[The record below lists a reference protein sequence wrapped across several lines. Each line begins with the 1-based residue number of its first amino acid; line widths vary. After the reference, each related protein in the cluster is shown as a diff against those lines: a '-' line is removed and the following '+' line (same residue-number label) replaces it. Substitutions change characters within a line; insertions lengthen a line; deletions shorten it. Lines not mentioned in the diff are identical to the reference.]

1 MSTIN
6 FGLKIIKNLI
16 SIKIMTVPLS
26 IYVLY
31 HADNKEGREIY
42 ERLYKL
48 LCRDA
53 NNPFFD
59 GLDIPV
65 YFSTGSDAQCINPI
79 DYSRA
84 EKTVVLLLL
93 DKKMYISKAWN
104 EAVNNISNAS
114 NISLCAVSQYQYAFD
129 FSKRVEFQQFIS
141 LKTYSVIDNWQEF
154 KTRVFDYL
162 IRSLSNNP
170 KKKLKIF
177 ISHSKRDKDNLG
189 CVNAENLRDYLRKET
204 KEDSFYDVNDIVDGF
219 RFDQQIEEA
228 IKDSLLIVLFTN
240 TYSSREW
247 CRRELLTAKKHKI
260 PAIAVFMVND
270 DIDRVFP
277 YIGNIPSTIYN
288 GEWRPVLNLLFRT
301 ALDIYHEQKLLDGIK
316 DEETSVLPFPPEA
329 FSFSIVNDT
338 KEKVLYP
345 EPPLGQEEIEI
356 LHAIRPKTNFY
367 TPMQYLAKGI
377 DLKEKKVAISVSE
390 SEDLES
396 LGLSQT
402 MLRDLTVELSRHILI
417 AKGRMVYGGDLRKDG
432 YTELFKELSYQY
444 GQFEKTDSSHAYFDN
459 YLSWPMTTKLTE
471 DVAADYKH
479 NRVNLIPVSHADE
492 CERKVK
498 LDEFLPPVGDSNLFL
513 WGQSLTKMRQ
523 TMENVVSA
531 RIIVGG
537 RSGGFKGKM
546 AGLLEEFK
554 LAKEKNHPIFLVGG
568 FGGIASM
575 LCAAIRKEKPSNA
588 FLEAAF
594 KYDYYESLH
603 KYYAAKGQP
612 IDYSWIDD
620 LNIKD
625 LNNGLSEAQNNRLFV
640 STSIME
646 IVAIILNGL
655 SQKL

>member
-1 MSTIN
+1 MVAPI
-6 FGLKIIKNLI
+6 
-16 SIKIMTVPLS
+16 S

-31 HADNKEGREIY
+31 HTGNKEGREIY

-53 NNPFFD
+53 NDPFFD

-65 YFSTGSDAQCINPI
+65 YFSTDSDVQGITPI

-84 EKTVVLLLL
+84 EKTILLLLL
-93 DKKMYISKAWN
+93 DQKMYISETWRD
-104 EAVNNISNAS
+104 AVNDIPKTPNIF
-114 NISLCAVSQYQYAFD
+114 LCPISQYQYAFD
-129 FSKRVEFQQFIS
+129 FSKRTELLQFIS
-141 LKTYSVIDNWQEF
+141 LKSCSVIDNWQEF

-162 IRSLSNNP
+162 IRSLSTDP

-177 ISHSKRDKDNLG
+177 ISHSKKDKDNLG
-189 CVNAENLRDYLRKET
+189 RINAMNLRDYLRKET

-219 RFDQQIEEA
+219 RFDFQIEEA

-260 PAIAVFMVND
+260 PAVAVFMVNG

-277 YIGNIPSTIYN
+277 YIGNIPSTIFN

-301 ALDIYHEQKLLDGIK
+301 ALDMYYEQKLLDGIK

-338 KEKVLYP
+338 KDKVLYP
-345 EPPLGQEEIEI
+345 EPPLGQEEIDI
-356 LHAIRPKTNFY
+356 LQAIRPKTFFY
-367 TPMQYLAKGI
+367 TPMQYLAKDI
-377 DLKEKKVAISVSE
+377 DLKEKKVAISVSD
-390 SEDLES
+390 SENLEA

-417 AKGRMVYGGDLRKDG
+417 AKGHMVYGGDLRKDG

-444 GQFEKTDSSHAYFDN
+444 GQFEKTDSSHIYFDN
-459 YLSWPMTTKLTE
+459 YVSWPVTTRLTE
-471 DVAADYKH
+471 DVYADYKH
-479 NRVNLIPVSHADE
+479 NRVNLIPVVHADE
-492 CERKVK
+492 CVGKVK
-498 LDEFLPPVGDSNLFL
+498 LDEFLPPVGNSNLYL

-523 TMENVVSA
+523 TMENAVSA

-537 RSGGFKGKM
+537 RTGGFKGKM

-554 LAKEKNHPIFLVGG
+554 LAKDKDHPIFLVGG
-568 FGGIASM
+568 FGGIAGM
-575 LCAAIRKEKPSNA
+575 LCAAIKKEIPSNA
-588 FLEAAF
+588 FLEEAC
-594 KYDYYESLH
+594 KYDYYESLF
-603 KYYAAKGQP
+603 KYYATNSQS

-620 LNIKD
+620 LTFDD
-625 LNNGLSEAQNNRLFV
+625 LNNGLSEALNNRLFV
-640 STSIME
+640 STNIME
-646 IVAIILNGL
+646 IVSIILKGL
-655 SQKL
+655 FKTLNNA

>member
-1 MSTIN
+1 MVAPI
-6 FGLKIIKNLI
+6 
-16 SIKIMTVPLS
+16 S

-31 HADNKEGREIY
+31 HTGNKEGREIY

-53 NNPFFD
+53 NDPFFD

-65 YFSTGSDAQCINPI
+65 YFSTDSDVQGITPI

-84 EKTVVLLLL
+84 EKTILLLLL
-93 DKKMYISKAWN
+93 DQKMYISETWRD
-104 EAVNNISNAS
+104 AVNDIPKTPNIF
-114 NISLCAVSQYQYAFD
+114 LCPISQYQYAFD
-129 FSKRVEFQQFIS
+129 FSKRTELLQFIS
-141 LKTYSVIDNWQEF
+141 LKSCSVIDNWQEF

-162 IRSLSNNP
+162 IRSLSTDP

-177 ISHSKRDKDNLG
+177 ISHSKKDKDNLG
-189 CVNAENLRDYLRKET
+189 RINAMNLRDYLRKET

-219 RFDQQIEEA
+219 RFDFQIEEA

-260 PAIAVFMVND
+260 PAVAVFMVNG

-277 YIGNIPSTIYN
+277 YIGNIPSTIFN

-301 ALDIYHEQKLLDGIK
+301 ALDMYYEQKLLDGIK

-338 KEKVLYP
+338 KDKVLYP
-345 EPPLGQEEIEI
+345 EPPLGQEEIDI
-356 LHAIRPKTNFY
+356 LQAIRPKTFFY
-367 TPMQYLAKGI
+367 TPMQYLAKDI
-377 DLKEKKVAISVSE
+377 DLKDKKVAISVSD
-390 SEDLES
+390 SENLEA

-417 AKGRMVYGGDLRKDG
+417 AKGHMVYGGDLRKDG

-444 GQFEKTDSSHAYFDN
+444 GQFEKTDSSHIYFDN
-459 YLSWPMTTKLTE
+459 YVSWPVTTRLTE
-471 DVAADYKH
+471 DVYADYKH
-479 NRVNLIPVSHADE
+479 NRINLIPVVHADE
-492 CERKVK
+492 CVGKVK
-498 LDEFLPPVGDSNLFL
+498 LDEFLPPVGNSNLYL

-523 TMENVVSA
+523 TMENAVSA

-537 RSGGFKGKM
+537 RTGGFKGKM

-554 LAKEKNHPIFLVGG
+554 LAKDKDHPIFLVGG
-568 FGGIASM
+568 FGGIAGM
-575 LCAAIRKEKPSNA
+575 LCAAIKKEIPSNA
-588 FLEAAF
+588 FLEEAC
-594 KYDYYESLH
+594 KYDYYESLF
-603 KYYAAKGQP
+603 KYYATNSQS

-620 LNIKD
+620 LTFDD
-625 LNNGLSEAQNNRLFV
+625 LNNGLSEALNNRLFV
-640 STSIME
+640 STNIME
-646 IVAIILNGL
+646 IVSIILKGL
-655 SQKL
+655 FKTLNNA

>member
-1 MSTIN
+1 
-6 FGLKIIKNLI
+6 
-16 SIKIMTVPLS
+16 MTAPLS
-26 IYVLY
+26 VYVLY
-31 HADNKEGREIY
+31 HVDNKEGREIY

-53 NNPFFD
+53 DDPFFD

-65 YFSTGSDAQCINPI
+65 YFCTGSDTQNINTL

-84 EKTVVLLLL
+84 EKTVVMLLL
-93 DKKMYISKAWN
+93 DHKMYISEAWR
-104 EAVNNISNAS
+104 EAVNNIPNDP
-114 NISLCAVSQYQYAFD
+114 NICLCPVSQYQYAFD
-129 FSKRVEFQQFIS
+129 FSNRTEFQQFIS

-162 IRSLSNNP
+162 IRSLSPNP

-189 CVNAENLRDYLRKET
+189 RVNAENLRDYLRKET

-219 RFDQQIEEA
+219 RFDHQIEEA

-260 PAIAVFMVND
+260 PAIAVFMVNG

-288 GEWRPVLNLLFRT
+288 SEWRPVLNLLFRT
-301 ALDIYHEQKLLDGIK
+301 ALDMYHEQKLLEGIK

-356 LHAIRPKTNFY
+356 LQAIRPKTCFY
-367 TPMQYLAKGI
+367 TPMQYLANGI
-377 DLKEKKVAISVSE
+377 DLKEKKIAISVSE
-390 SEDLES
+390 SENLEF

-444 GQFEKTDSSHAYFDN
+444 GQFEKTDSSHIYFDN
-459 YLSWPMTTKLTE
+459 YLSWPITTKLTE
-471 DVAADYKH
+471 GVEADYKH
-479 NRVNLIPVSHADE
+479 NRVRLIKVSRADE
-492 CERKVK
+492 CEGNVK
-498 LDEFLPPVGDSNLFL
+498 LEEFLPPVGDSNLFL

-523 TMENVVSA
+523 TMEEAVSA

-537 RSGGFKGKM
+537 RTGGFKGKM

-554 LAKEKNHPIFLVGG
+554 LAKEKNHPVFLVGG
-568 FGGIASM
+568 FGGISGM
-575 LCAAIRKEKPSNA
+575 LCAAIRREITSNA
-588 FLEAAF
+588 FVDKAC
-594 KYDYYESLH
+594 KYDYYESLY

-612 IDYSWIDD
+612 IDYSWIDG
-620 LNIKD
+620 LSIKD
-625 LNNGLSEAQNNRLFV
+625 LNNGLSIEANKRLFV
-640 STSIME
+640 STNIME
-646 IVAIILNGL
+646 IVSIILNGL
-655 SQKL
+655 SKTLSHA

>member
-1 MSTIN
+1 M
-6 FGLKIIKNLI
+6 
-16 SIKIMTVPLS
+16 MTAPLS

-31 HADNKEGREIY
+31 HVDNKEGREIY

-53 NNPFFD
+53 NDPFFD

-65 YFSTGSDAQCINPI
+65 YFSTGSDTQVVNPI

-84 EKTVVLLLL
+84 KNTIVLLLL
-93 DKKMYISKAWN
+93 DQKMYVSKIWRDI
-104 EAVNNISNAS
+104 VNTIPDTS
-114 NISLCAVSQYQYAFD
+114 NIVLCPVAQCQYAFD
-129 FSKRVEFQQFIS
+129 FSKRTEFQQFIS
-141 LKTYSVIDNWQEF
+141 LKTYSLIDNWLEF

-162 IRSLSNNP
+162 IRSLSKDP

-189 CVNAENLRDYLRKET
+189 RVNAENLRDYLRKET

-219 RFDQQIEEA
+219 RFDLQIEEA
-228 IKDSLLIVLFTN
+228 IKNSLLIVLFTN

-260 PAIAVFMVND
+260 PAIAVFMVNG

-301 ALDIYHEQKLLDGIK
+301 ALDMYHEQRLLDGIK
-316 DEETSVLPFPPEA
+316 DTETTVLPFPPEA

-345 EPPLGQEEIEI
+345 EPPLGQEEIE
-356 LHAIRPKTNFY
+356 LLKTIRPKTYFY
-367 TPMQYLAKGI
+367 TPMQYLAKDI

-390 SEDLES
+390 SENLEY

-444 GQFEKTDSSHAYFDN
+444 GQFEKTDSSHVYFDN
-459 YLSWPMTTKLTE
+459 YLSWPITTKVTE
-471 DVAADYKH
+471 NDDADYKH
-479 NRVNLIPVSHADE
+479 NRINLIPVEYAGE
-492 CERKVK
+492 CVGKVK
-498 LDEFLPPVGDSNLFL
+498 LDKFLPPVGDSNLYL

-523 TMENVVSA
+523 TMESAVSA

-537 RSGGFKGKM
+537 RTGGFKGRM

-554 LAKEKNHPIFLVGG
+554 LAKENNHPIFLVGG
-568 FGGIASM
+568 FGGISGM
-575 LCAAIRKEKPSNA
+575 LCAAIRKEIPSNA
-588 FLEAAF
+588 FLEEAC
-594 KYDYYESLH
+594 KYDYYESLY
-603 KYYAAKGQP
+603 KYYESKGQP
-612 IDYSWIDD
+612 VDYSWIDN
-620 LNIKD
+620 LTIKD
-625 LNNGLSEAQNNRLFV
+625 LNNGLSDYQNERLFV
-640 STSIME
+640 STNIME
-646 IVAIILNGL
+646 IVSIILIGL
-655 SQKL
+655 SNS

>member
-1 MSTIN
+1 MVAPI
-6 FGLKIIKNLI
+6 
-16 SIKIMTVPLS
+16 S

-31 HADNKEGREIY
+31 HTGNKEGREIY

-53 NNPFFD
+53 NDPFFD

-65 YFSTGSDAQCINPI
+65 YFSTDSDVQGITPI

-84 EKTVVLLLL
+84 EKTILLLLL
-93 DKKMYISKAWN
+93 DQKMYISETWRD
-104 EAVNNISNAS
+104 AVNDIPKTPNIF
-114 NISLCAVSQYQYAFD
+114 LCPISQYQYAFD
-129 FSKRVEFQQFIS
+129 FSKRTELLQFIS
-141 LKTYSVIDNWQEF
+141 LKSCSVIDNWQEF

-162 IRSLSNNP
+162 IRSLSTDP

-177 ISHSKRDKDNLG
+177 ISHSKKDKDNLG
-189 CVNAENLRDYLRKET
+189 RINAMNLRDYLRKET

-219 RFDQQIEEA
+219 RFDFQIEEA

-260 PAIAVFMVND
+260 PAVAVFMVNG

-277 YIGNIPSTIYN
+277 YIGNIPSTIFN

-301 ALDIYHEQKLLDGIK
+301 ALDMYYEQKLLDGIK

-338 KEKVLYP
+338 KDKVLYP
-345 EPPLGQEEIEI
+345 EPPLGQEEIDI
-356 LHAIRPKTNFY
+356 LQAIRPKTFFY
-367 TPMQYLAKGI
+367 TPMQYLAKDI
-377 DLKEKKVAISVSE
+377 DLKEKKVAISVSD
-390 SEDLES
+390 SENLEA

-417 AKGRMVYGGDLRKDG
+417 AKGHMVYGGDLRKDG

-444 GQFEKTDSSHAYFDN
+444 GQFEKTDSSHIYFDN
-459 YLSWPMTTKLTE
+459 YVSWPVTTRLTE
-471 DVAADYKH
+471 DVYADYKH
-479 NRVNLIPVSHADE
+479 NRINLIPVVHADE
-492 CERKVK
+492 CVGKVK
-498 LDEFLPPVGDSNLFL
+498 LDEFLPPVGNSNLYL

-523 TMENVVSA
+523 TMENAVSA

-537 RSGGFKGKM
+537 RTGGFKGKM

-554 LAKEKNHPIFLVGG
+554 LAKDKDHPIFLVGG
-568 FGGIASM
+568 FGGIAGM
-575 LCAAIRKEKPSNA
+575 LCAAIKKEIPSNA
-588 FLEAAF
+588 FLEEAC
-594 KYDYYESLH
+594 KYDYYESLF
-603 KYYAAKGQP
+603 KYYATNSQS

-620 LNIKD
+620 LTFDD
-625 LNNGLSEAQNNRLFV
+625 LNNGLSEALNNRLFV
-640 STSIME
+640 STNIME
-646 IVAIILNGL
+646 IVSIILKGL
-655 SQKL
+655 FKTLNNA